1 MKISPEKLDELIKI
15 IHLAGIEII
24 KIYKKKVTKRYK
36 SDNTPVTNADIR
48 ANDIICKG
56 LKRHF
61 PDHRVHTVNFPGDP
75 YPIHIDATFT
85 PIRPGLILNNPVRKL
100 PKEQRKLFKDNGW
113 EIIEAAQPAH
123 NSPPPLTY
131 YSIWL
136 SMNILVLDPK
146 TVCVEKSEVYQAEQ
160 LDKLGMEVL
169 PVDFRE
175 AYGFG
180 GSLHCSTT
188 DVYREGS
195 LQDYFPKQE

>member
-1 MKISPEKLDELIKI
+1 M
-15 IHLAGIEII
+15 
-24 KIYKKKVTKRYK
+24 
-36 SDNTPVTNADIR
+36 
-48 ANDIICKG
+48 
-56 LKRHF
+56 
-61 PDHRVHTVNFPGDP
+61 
-75 YPIHIDATFT
+75 
-85 PIRPGLILNNPVRKL
+85 RKL
-100 PKEQRKLFKDNGW
+100 PKEQRKLFEDNGW

-146 TVCVEKSEVYQAEQ
+146 TVCVEKSEIYQAEQ

-188 DVYREGS
+188 DVYREGD
-195 LQDYFPKQE
+195 LQDYFPNQ